1 MRILIGCLLLGC
13 SFAFAAEALLVP
25 DSEALHK
32 LYGKSDL
39 VSPNR
44 EGTPDSESFHLRNDI
59 HMTVM
64 YGSDHHACFIE
75 LTPEQPLRP
84 QRPYHEMSWER
95 VTEILEEIAPS
106 AKRGKLNGGF
116 TVCAGSPGIG
126 DYDYEYLRIT
136 RRLRCGEDDSES
148 NTKMYFKRDVCPKP

>member
-1 MRILIGCLLLGC
+1 MRILMGCLLLGC
-13 SFAFAAEALLVP
+13 SFAFPAVALLAP

-44 EGTPDSESFHLRNDI
+44 EGTPDSESFHLRDDI

-64 YGSDHHACFIE
+64 YGLDHHACFIE
-75 LTPEQPLRP
+75 LTPEQPLYA
-84 QRPYHEMSWER
+84 QRPYHEMSSER

-106 AKRGKLNGGF
+106 AKRGKLNGGG
-116 TVCAGSPGIG
+116 TTCAGRWESA
-126 DYDYEYLRIT
+126 IT
-136 RRLRCGEDDSES
+136 TTIRNPIQRCISSVMSARTGRRSLCDAL
-148 NTKMYFKRDVCPKP
+148 VL

>member
-1 MRILIGCLLLGC
+1 MRILMHCLLLGC
-13 SFAFAAEALLVP
+13 SFAFAAEALLAP

-44 EGTPDSESFHLRNDI
+44 EGTPDSESFHLRDDI

-64 YGSDHHACFIE
+64 YGSDHHACSIE
-75 LTPEQPLRP
+75 LEPEQPLYP
-84 QRPYHEMSWER
+84 QQRYHEMSSER

-106 AKRGKLNGGF
+106 AKRGKPNGGG
-116 TVCAGSPGIG
+116 TVCAGSSGIG
-126 DYDYEYLRIT
+126 EYDYEYLRIS
-136 RRLRCGEDDSES
+136 RRLRCGEDNSES
-148 NTKMYFKRDVCPKP
+148 NAKMYFKRDVCPKR

>member
-1 MRILIGCLLLGC
+1 MRTLIGCLLLGC

-64 YGSDHHACFIE
+64 YGSDHRACFIE

-136 RRLRCGEDDSES
+136 RRLRCGEDNSES

>member
-1 MRILIGCLLLGC
+1 MRILMGCLLLGC
-13 SFAFAAEALLVP
+13 SFAFPAVALFAP

-44 EGTPDSESFHLRNDI
+44 EGTPDSESFHLRDDI

-75 LTPEQPLRP
+75 LTPEQPLYA
-84 QRPYHEMSWER
+84 QRPYHEMSSER

-106 AKRGKLNGGF
+106 AKRGKLNGGG
-116 TVCAGSPGIG
+116 TTCAGRWESAITTTSI
-126 DYDYEYLRIT
+126 YE
-136 RRLRCGEDDSES
+136 
-148 NTKMYFKRDVCPKP
+148 